1 MVERYIVLNLV
12 ILNIYLVLM
21 KKEYLG
27 WGGVKKLAKELGY
40 SWFDVCDILWRTK
53 HHKQP
58 KFKEILIFS
67 VVRKNL
73 IRIKSGKSLRD
84 IYGNLVKRREGE
96 QDIHYAIRADLDLF
110 KNNHKIKEQWKKDP
124 DFYKSVR
131 QKYENLYKR
140 FPKEINKQAFIME

>member
-1 MVERYIVLNLV
+1 
-12 ILNIYLVLM
+12 M
-21 KKEYLG
+21 KNEYSG
-27 WGGVKKLAKELGY
+27 WSGIRKLAKELGY

-58 KFKEILIFS
+58 EFKEILIFS
-67 VVRKNL
+67 VIRKNL
-73 IRIKSGKSLRD
+73 IRIKSGKPLRD
-84 IYGNLVKRREGE
+84 IYGNLVRRRVGE

-110 KNNHKIKEQWKKDP
+110 KHNYKIKEQWKKDP

-140 FPKEINKQAFIME
+140 FPKEINKQASMME